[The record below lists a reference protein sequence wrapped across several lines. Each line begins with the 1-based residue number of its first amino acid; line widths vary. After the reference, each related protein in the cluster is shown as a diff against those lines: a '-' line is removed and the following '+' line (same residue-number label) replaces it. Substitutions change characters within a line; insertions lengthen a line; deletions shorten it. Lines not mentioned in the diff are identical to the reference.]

1 MDTIIIIGSA
11 QAFFLAIFV
20 YSKKN
25 KSTADYVLG
34 FWLLFI
40 CVHLLQQYLLITG
53 FQYTYPF
60 YITIYITIGF
70 NFPLLQGPF
79 MFLYVVTMTNR
90 NNRFKSVYLFHSLP
104 FLIFSLYFILDLY
117 FHIEIKNMFNSDEN
131 IFTAISLVRSYT
143 ILISGPLYVILSLFM
158 LRKYRK
164 NIAENFSYTEQ
175 ISLNWLRYV
184 VLGFGFVWLLV
195 IFLSLFFAFPVIANS
210 VLGKMIYISLTI
222 MVFFVGYNGI
232 KQQVIYKSNPLTK
245 IKVYDAYSTE
255 LTINKE
261 QYKHSVLTPK
271 KAKEYLEKLLDYFKN
286 EKPYLNGKLSL
297 NDVAEHL
304 YISTNHLSQI
314 INEQLGKNF
323 YDFVNEYRV
332 QEVKSLLCDSNY
344 KKLTLL
350 AIAFESGFNSKTSFN
365 VVFKKITGLTPSQY
379 RKQKNT

>member
-1 MDTIIIIGSA
+1 MDTIIIIGSV

-40 CVHLLQQYLLITG
+40 CVHLLQQYLLVTG
-53 FQYTYPF
+53 FQSTYPF
-60 YITIYITIGF
+60 YITLGF
-70 NFPLLQGPF
+70 SFPLLQGPL
-79 MFLYVVTMTNR
+79 MFLYVATTTSQ
-90 NNRFKSVYLFHSLP
+90 NNRFKSVYWFHSLP
-104 FLIFSLYFILDLY
+104 FLIFSLYSILDFY

-131 IFTAISLVRSYT
+131 IFTAISLARSYT

-195 IFLSLFFAFPVIANS
+195 IFLSLFFTFPVIANS

-245 IKVYDAYSTE
+245 IKVYDAYPTD

-261 QYKHSVLTPK
+261 QYKHSVLTQK
-271 KAKEYLEKLLDYFKN
+271 EAKEYLGKMLDYFKN

-297 NDVAEHL
+297 NDVAKHL
-304 YISTNHLSQI
+304 DISTNHLSQI

-323 YDFVNEYRV
+323 YDFVNEYRI
-332 QEVKSLLCDSNY
+332 QEVKSLLCDSEY
-344 KKLTLL
+344 KNLTLV

-379 RKQKNT
+379 LKQKNT